1 MAHPLLLVTDT
12 NIWIDLE
19 NGSLLDT
26 IVDLPYQFIMTDFA
40 ANELLPNQWTTVMSL
55 GVQAYPLSSEQ
66 ISDIYDLNQHHKT
79 VSTTDISSLV
89 LARDLQAILL
99 SGDNPL
105 RKLAEEFVIEVHGVL
120 WVLDKIVQHQLI
132 LRRRAC
138 FALKRIL
145 AENARLP
152 KGPCQKRLRLWCS
165 DP

>member
-1 MAHPLLLVTDT
+1 MAHSLLLVTDT

-26 IVDLPYQFIMTDFA
+26 IVDLPYQLIMTDFA
-40 ANELLPNQWTTVMSL
+40 ADELFPNQWARLMAL
-55 GVQAYPLSSEQ
+55 GIQVYPLSPEQ
-66 ISDIYDLNQHHKT
+66 ISDIYDLNQQHKT

-89 LARDLQAILL
+89 LARDLPAILL

-105 RKLAEEFVIEVHGVL
+105 RKLAEEFAIEVHGVL

-132 LRRRAC
+132 SPQRAC
-138 FALKRIL
+138 AALKRIL

-152 KGPCQKRLRLWCS
+152 KGPCQKRLGLWCS